1 MLLFSPLQS
10 VDILKY
16 TKMWIFIILNIE
28 WECKWLDTL
37 VELIDL
43 ICRKWVMSFD
53 LSTHTIILSLSFTLV
68 KKYSF
73 LILLGSR
80 AARWIYIM
88 CEVIIV
94 KENNFISY
102 YMLSF
107 YSFCLHIL
115 NHLSNEACFKNT
127 KNLGFTKK
135 IHFLSMKEEYYC
147 ENFHASVN

>member
-53 LSTHTIILSLSFTLV
+53 LTINSHYYSKSQFHPS
-68 KKYSF
+68 KKEKYSF

-80 AARWIYIM
+80 AAR
-88 CEVIIV
+88 
-94 KENNFISY
+94 
-102 YMLSF
+102 
-107 YSFCLHIL
+107 
-115 NHLSNEACFKNT
+115 
-127 KNLGFTKK
+127 
-135 IHFLSMKEEYYC
+135 
-147 ENFHASVN
+147 